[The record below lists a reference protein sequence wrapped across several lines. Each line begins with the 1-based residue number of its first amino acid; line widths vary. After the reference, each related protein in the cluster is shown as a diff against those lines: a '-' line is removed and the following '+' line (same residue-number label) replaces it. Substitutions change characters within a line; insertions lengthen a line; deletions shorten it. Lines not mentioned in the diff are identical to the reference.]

1 MSAKVVDALV
11 QENRLLQNQL
21 NQLRYFL
28 VGSHG
33 LKIQVPDLQFGQSL
47 YCGKEDLHQI
57 AAGLLLPSVTCADI
71 GPGLRPQRLLD
82 CPVHVLVEPWSP
94 YADQLA
100 TTYPDKL
107 VVKAF
112 ATSYMGS
119 MVDKSVD
126 TIFLLD
132 VIEHIEKEEGQALL
146 QESLRVARLQVV
158 VFTPLGF
165 MPHEVHDTP
174 SNWGDIQHGSTQ
186 KHLSGWTPQEFPNAM
201 HVICEDYHESSYG
214 TFGAFYS
221 IVSPLQGPLQ
231 KQAPRLLLVSDALPP
246 FFQIAHN
253 DVLIIDV
260 RFSELSHLINT
271 VPKHNT
277 LVVPLELM
285 AEQQGLPLELLRKT
299 IINLPALMHY
309 HQQFESVQA
318 FGSAANTVLQRLR
331 KQADAAA

>member
-1 MSAKVVDALV
+1 M

-33 LKIQVPDLQFGQSL
+33 LKIKVPDLQAGQSL
-47 YCGKEDLHQI
+47 YCSKEDLHHI
-57 AAGLLLPSVTCADI
+57 AAGLLAPSVTCADI

-82 CPVHVLVEPWSP
+82 CPVHVLVEPWRP
-94 YADQLA
+94 YADQLVI
-100 TTYPDKL
+100 TYPDKL
-107 VVKAF
+107 VVNTF
-112 ATSYMGS
+112 ATPYLGA

-146 QESLRVARLQVV
+146 QEALRVARVQVV
-158 VFTPLGF
+158 IFTPLGF

-174 SNWGDIQHGSTQ
+174 SEWGDIPHGITQ
-186 KHLSGWTPQEFPNAM
+186 KHLSGWTLQDLPNAM
-201 HVICEDYHESSYG
+201 HVICEDYHDSSYG

-221 IVSPLQGPLQ
+221 ILAPLEQSRQ
-231 KQAPRLLLVSDALPP
+231 EQAPRLILASDALPS
-246 FFQIAHN
+246 FFQLAHN
-253 DVLIIDV
+253 DVLVIDV
-260 RFSELSHLINT
+260 RFSELSHMINM

-285 AEQQGLPLELLRKT
+285 AEQPSLHLELLRRT
-299 IINLPALMHY
+299 IINLPTLIHY
-309 HQQFESVQA
+309 IQQFETIEA
-318 FGSAANTVLQRLR
+318 FGSAANAVLQRLR
-331 KQADAAA
+331 KQAESTA